1 MKLTG
6 SKSTRGDTKADETE
20 ASRAARLKM
29 IEDLRE
35 LVSALDRRVPHLERT
50 GEIEIARDAAALR
63 KKALERI
70 ACLEDAG
77 R

>member
-6 SKSTRGDTKADETE
+6 SKSTRGDTKAGETE

-35 LVSALDRRVPHLERT
+35 LVSALERRVPHLERT
-50 GEIEIARDAAALR
+50 GEVEIARDAAALR
-63 KKALERI
+63 RKALERI

>member
-6 SKSTRGDTKADETE
+6 STSTRGDTKAGETE

-35 LVSALDRRVPHLERT
+35 LVSALERRVPHLERT
-50 GEIEIARDAAALR
+50 GEVEIARDAAALR
-63 KKALERI
+63 RKALERI

>member
-6 SKSTRGDTKADETE
+6 SKSTRDDTKAGETE

-35 LVSALDRRVPHLERT
+35 LVSALERRVPHLERT
-50 GEIEIARDAAALR
+50 GEVEIARDAAALR
-63 KKALERI
+63 RKALERI

>member
-1 MKLTG
+1 MKLTP
-6 SKSTRGDTKADETE
+6 SKSTR
-20 ASRAARLKM
+20 M

-35 LVSALDRRVPHLERT
+35 LITALDRRVPHLERT

-70 ACLEDAG
+70 ACLEKAG
-77 R
+77 A